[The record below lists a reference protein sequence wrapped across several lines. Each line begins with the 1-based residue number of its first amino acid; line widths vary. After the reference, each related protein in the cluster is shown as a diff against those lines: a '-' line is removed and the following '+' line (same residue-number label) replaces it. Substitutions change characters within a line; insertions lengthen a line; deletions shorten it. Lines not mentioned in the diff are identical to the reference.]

1 LSIPPQKP
9 DRFGLTP
16 ELVEAIKLEEGLRL
30 KPYLCQAGYPTIG
43 WGHRIP
49 SLAHPNITPGQA
61 QEMLDM
67 DLIHYRNAAL
77 RLSPGLRT
85 EPERRIAAV
94 IDFCFNLGIH
104 AYAGSTLR
112 KKVNQKLW
120 KEAGEQMRKWVYAL
134 NPKTGKKEPL
144 AALVRRRDKFAKM
157 LEAE

>member
-1 LSIPPQKP
+1 MS

-16 ELVEAIKLEEGLRL
+16 ELVEAIKQEEGLRL

-49 SLAHPNITPGQA
+49 SLAHPPITAARA
-61 QEMLDM
+61 QEILEA
-67 DLIHYRNAAL
+67 DLLNFRDAAL
-77 RLSPGLRT
+77 RLSPGLRD

-94 IDFCFNLGIH
+94 IDFCFNLGIA

-112 KKVNQKLW
+112 KKVNAKEW
-120 KEAGEQMRKWVYAL
+120 KAAGKQMRLWVNAL